1 MKKRG
6 FTLIEL
12 LVVIAIIAIL
22 ASMLLP
28 VLARAREEGRRTA
41 CKNNLRQIGLAMSMY
56 AQSWDE
62 MFPMEV
68 SGNTNTGK
76 ALGLLYPHQ
85 ISDEMIFHCKSDTG
99 ANRTPKINGVGLV
112 TGSSYLYAGYGANAN
127 SATSLEISGD
137 RDVLGV
143 QATSQHK
150 LEGAN
155 LLFVDAH
162 VSWEKDRNS
171 GDANAKAITMQDG
184 DQLDTDGDV
193 SAGGA
198 NSGTPGTTDAY
209 LRVAE

>member
-41 CKNNLRQIGLAMSMY
+41 CKNNLRQIGLALSMY

-62 MFPMEV
+62 MFPVEIA
-68 SGNTNTGK
+68 GATNTGK
-76 ALGLLYPHQ
+76 ALGLLYPDQ

-99 ANRTPKINGVGLV
+99 AGRTPKMGAGGLV

-137 RDVLGV
+137 RDALGV
-143 QATSQHK
+143 QANSQHK

-162 VSWEKDRNS
+162 VTWEKDRNKS
-171 GDANAKAITMQDG
+171 DGNAKAITMQDG
-184 DQLDTDGDV
+184 DMIDTDGDV
-193 SAGGA
+193 AGTG
-198 NSGTPGTTDAY
+198 NSGTPGTTDGF